1 MREKTSRRTCST
13 ARRPATSESA
23 EPMTDPGPD
32 LRIALY
38 SGIFVH
44 HDAVSNSLQS
54 KLDILESLDA
64 RGARIDL
71 NVFTQ
76 ASDYRAPYIRGV
88 PTVAE
93 LLRQEAFWSTDVHI
107 FEFGMSYEL
116 FDSVFVIPPDR
127 PIMVVEHNTTPPEL
141 VDDPAVK
148 LGCEAALLQRHNI
161 SKAYRVACV
170 SEFNL
175 DLDRS
180 IGVAED
186 RLRVLHLPPA
196 HRLSPADRKGFG
208 DTQGPVRLLYLG
220 RLVRAKG
227 VGDLLKAVSSLWGHG
242 DDRFVLTLAGNPRF
256 SDEAVVH
263 QLERCTRRFAGL
275 GKLQVV
281 SSPSDEDIVELFHS
295 ADVLVIPSYHEGY
308 CVPVIEALSAGCYVI
323 GSDAG
328 NLPNVM
334 GGLGRVVPAGDV
346 PALTAAIADFVSR
359 LRPSSDATLDTTS
372 TVRVPT
378 DYGEL
383 DYAAWLAVVAEHLED
398 YSDDAYERGFI
409 RLLAELAAASPAGL
423 SQRLGDL
430 ISERT
435 AELTRA

>member
-1 MREKTSRRTCST
+1 
-13 ARRPATSESA
+13 
-23 EPMTDPGPD
+23 MTDPGPD

-54 KLDILESLDA
+54 KVEILESLGA

-71 NVFTQ
+71 TVFTH

-88 PTVAE
+88 PTVAD
-93 LLRQEAFWSTDVHI
+93 LLRQEAFWSADVHI

-148 LGCEAALLQRHNI
+148 LGCEAALVQRHNI
-161 SKAYRVACV
+161 SRAYRVACA
-170 SEFNL
+170 SELNL
-175 DLDRS
+175 DLDLS
-180 IGVAED
+180 IGVEED
-186 RLRVLHLPPA
+186 RLCVLHLPPA
-196 HRLSPADRKGFG
+196 HRLTPVARKGFG
-208 DTQGPVRLLYLG
+208 DNNGPVHLLYLG

-227 VGDLLKAVSSLWGHG
+227 VGDLLKAVSSLWGCG

-256 SDEAVVH
+256 SDEMVLRELH
-263 QLERCTRRFAGL
+263 RCMERFAGL
-275 GKLQVV
+275 EKVQVV
-281 SSPSDEDIVELFHS
+281 SSPSDEDIVDLFHS

-334 GGLGRVVPAGDV
+334 GGLGRVVPTGDV